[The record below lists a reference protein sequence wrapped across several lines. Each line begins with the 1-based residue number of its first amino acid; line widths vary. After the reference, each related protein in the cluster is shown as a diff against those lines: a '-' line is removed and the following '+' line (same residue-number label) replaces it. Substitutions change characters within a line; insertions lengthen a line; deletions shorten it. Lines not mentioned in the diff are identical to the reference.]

1 MEADTVANIFHFFH
15 PLCYLSETS
24 FLILQHVSVENWL
37 FYGVPQMLALLQPD
51 GSGTASGYDAAL
63 IHQYCTVLAN
73 LIHHNPRA
81 LQYCITTYAEE
92 LRQVVTT

>member
-1 MEADTVANIFHFFH
+1 ME
-15 PLCYLSETS
+15 S
-24 FLILQHVSVENWL
+24 WL

-51 GSGTASGYDAAL
+51 GGGVASGYDAAL

-92 LRQVVTT
+92 LRQVVHHTSTITL